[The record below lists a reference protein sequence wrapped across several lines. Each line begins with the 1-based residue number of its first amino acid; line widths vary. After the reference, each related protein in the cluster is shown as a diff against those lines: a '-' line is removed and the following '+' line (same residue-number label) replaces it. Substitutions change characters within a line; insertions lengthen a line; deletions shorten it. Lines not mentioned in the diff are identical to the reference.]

1 MAEDSP
7 TARLVRRLTAWG
19 VPGAGSAATLDG
31 TGCAGLVT
39 RMRDDRLTG
48 LAVAAAERG
57 DLTLTPEQA
66 EGLLGAHREAMTR
79 ALDHERALLAV
90 SEAME
95 AAGIEPVVLKGPGF
109 AHSFYPDPSQRP
121 FGDLDLLV
129 RTRDWRRACTILAE
143 LGYERAQPEPREGFD
158 ERFGKAATHRSP
170 RGVAV
175 DLHRTLVVGPFGQW
189 IRPDELFDHVVPL
202 ELAGRRFRRL
212 DAATSFV
219 HACLHASLG
228 QWPMELLA
236 VRDVAQIAGRGL
248 AWERVEELTQRWHL
262 TAVVAHALDTAATT
276 LAWEPPPAA
285 RGLASARASRRERW
299 ALASYHGSA
308 RTGGGP
314 GLAVLAALPGLRA
327 KAAYVRTLLFPDRRF
342 LDARADDEQ
351 PASYGHRWWGA
362 LRRLA
367 GSLLRRP

>member
-1 MAEDSP
+1 MDEESP
-7 TARLVRRLTAWG
+7 TVRLARRLAAWG
-19 VPGAGSAATLDG
+19 VPGGGSAPRLEGA
-31 TGCAGLVT
+31 GCAGLVT
-39 RMRDDRLTG
+39 RIGDDRLTG

-57 DLTLTPEQA
+57 DLTLTAEQA
-66 EGLLGAHREAMTR
+66 DGLLRVHHEAMTR
-79 ALDHERALLAV
+79 ALDHERTLLVVTEALE
-90 SEAME
+90 S
-95 AAGIEPVVLKGPGF
+95 AGVDPVVLKGPAF
-109 AHSFYPDPSQRP
+109 AHTFYPDPSQRP

-129 RTRDWRRACTILAE
+129 RTRDWRRACAVLAE

-158 ERFGKAATHRSP
+158 ERFGKAATHRNR

-189 IRPDELFDHVVPL
+189 IRPDELFDHLVPL
-202 ELAGRRFRRL
+202 ELAGRGFRRL
-212 DAATSFV
+212 DAPTSFV

-236 VRDVAQIAGRGL
+236 VRDVAQIAGRGPQ
-248 AWERVEELTQRWHL
+248 WGQVERLTDRWHL

-285 RGLASARASRRERW
+285 RGLRAARASRRERW

-308 RTGGGP
+308 RRGGGP

-327 KAAYVRTLLFPDRRF
+327 KAAYLRTLLFPDRRF
-342 LDARADDEQ
+342 LDARTDGEE
-351 PASYGHRWWGA
+351 PASYGRRWWGA
-362 LRRLA
+362 LRRLVD
-367 GSLLRRP
+367 SLLRRA